1 MRNFI
6 HFRKKWQNL
15 SSYLC
20 FIFLFYIPIY
30 FPIPGKIQGTSFRD
44 FKRKF
49 LPRKLLLLKVQ
60 YENKGVFLWHTVIY
74 YFLIT
79 PTKCDLLCQKEKT
92 FWKKNNKELL
102 KNVCLNRLNPSM
114 P

>member
-60 YENKGVFLWHTVIY
+60 YENKGILMAY
-74 YFLIT
+74 
-79 PTKCDLLCQKEKT
+79 CDLLFSHNSNKMWPFMSKRENVLEEK
-92 FWKKNNKELL
+92 
-102 KNVCLNRLNPSM
+102 
-114 P
+114 